1 MVGNN
6 GDFIADLIF
15 RVGLVDRSR
24 QEYCDVFKV
33 SLDDSIVFIERLF
46 GPFCL
51 CMLILVSRVHIWQ
64 VRDTF
69 EIVRFCGS
77 RSHWKYMTLS
87 EFSRLK
93 YILRK
98 LYI

>member
-33 SLDDSIVFIERLF
+33 SLDDGIVFIERL
-46 GPFCL
+46 CL
-51 CMLILVSRVHIWQ
+51 
-64 VRDTF
+64 
-69 EIVRFCGS
+69 
-77 RSHWKYMTLS
+77 
-87 EFSRLK
+87 EFTVL
-93 YILRK
+93 
-98 LYI
+98 